1 VVEHVELSSVHV
13 DGRADVWD
21 VSVADVHEFFAGG
34 LLVHNCVQGLAAGL
48 FPEAVTS
55 GMPGSTTLH
64 TVADEHIQYAPQ
76 TAVVP
81 ARGWR

>member
-1 VVEHVELSSVHV
+1 VLADLESQLTSWVYGSSGYSP
-13 DGRADVWD
+13 DRMDA
-21 VSVADVHEFFAGG
+21 A
-34 LLVHNCVQGLAAGL
+34 VQGLAAGL
-48 FPEAVTS
+48 FPEAVTA

>member
-1 VVEHVELSSVHV
+1 M
-13 DGRADVWD
+13 DA
-21 VSVADVHEFFAGG
+21 A
-34 LLVHNCVQGLAAGL
+34 VQGLAAGL
-48 FPEAVTS
+48 FPEAVTA